1 MLSLILSSSSV
12 SSSSCCS
19 SDDCPYLFAATI
31 LPSSSCSD
39 VTFICKNRN
48 NYISHNF
55 SDQMRNISN
64 IIKGRDT
71 NVQFEPIS
79 YHWSLSTPHENS
91 RKPLIFSCFLGVQK
105 QACVIKRVDYKHQSC
120 HHIETS
126 NLICSANQLIG
137 FYMMATLVFNELN
150 LKQNFQIIP
159 YVKKNKT
166 FQTISKI
173 VKISSHDIGSFSF
186 IQQF

>member
-1 MLSLILSSSSV
+1 
-12 SSSSCCS
+12 
-19 SDDCPYLFAATI
+19 
-31 LPSSSCSD
+31 
-39 VTFICKNRN
+39 
-48 NYISHNF
+48 
-55 SDQMRNISN
+55 MRNISN

-120 HHIETS
+120 HHIETIK
-126 NLICSANQLIG
+126 LICSENQLIG

-159 YVKKNKT
+159 YVKKKKT

>member
-39 VTFICKNRN
+39 VTFICKTRN

-79 YHWSLSTPHENS
+79 YHWSLSISPENS

-120 HHIETS
+120 HHIETIK
-126 NLICSANQLIG
+126 LTGSANKLIG

-150 LKQNFQIIP
+150 LKQNFQII
-159 YVKKNKT
+159 
-166 FQTISKI
+166 S
-173 VKISSHDIGSFSF
+173 
-186 IQQF
+186 